1 MGRRKLVAKDRVM
14 LWCLR
19 AVPKRSVSR
28 LAGYLAASPMSRVLI
43 PRFARTYGVN
53 VDEAERPL
61 EAYESLADFFT
72 RRLKPGAR
80 PVAPGKDV
88 VVSPV
93 DGRVSQAGSIAE
105 GTLLQAKGVT
115 YRVRELLGSAEKA
128 AAYEGGAFV
137 TLYLSPRDYH
147 RIHMPVSGWIT
158 EYCYVPGTLF
168 PVNPFGVRC
177 VDGLFAKNER
187 LITYIRTDWGE
198 VAVVKVGA
206 TMVGSVCVTYDETVR
221 TNVRRGKLTCRVLE
235 VPHYAEK
242 GEELGYFTFGST
254 VIVLFPRGTV
264 RLRDDLCPGQAVRM
278 GEPIGRVTGM

>member
-1 MGRRKLVAKDRVM
+1 M
-14 LWCLR
+14 
-19 AVPKRSVSR
+19 
-28 LAGYLAASPMSRVLI
+28 
-43 PRFARTYGVN
+43 
-53 VDEAERPL
+53 
-61 EAYESLADFFT
+61 
-72 RRLKPGAR
+72 
-80 PVAPGKDV
+80 
-88 VVSPV
+88 
-93 DGRVSQAGSIAE
+93 
-105 GTLLQAKGVT
+105 T

>member
-105 GTLLQAKGVT
+105 GSCC
-115 YRVRELLGSAEKA
+115 R
-128 AAYEGGAFV
+128 
-137 TLYLSPRDYH
+137 PR
-147 RIHMPVSGWIT
+147 
-158 EYCYVPGTLF
+158 
-168 PVNPFGVRC
+168 
-177 VDGLFAKNER
+177 A
-187 LITYIRTDWGE
+187 
-198 VAVVKVGA
+198 
-206 TMVGSVCVTYDETVR
+206 
-221 TNVRRGKLTCRVLE
+221 
-235 VPHYAEK
+235 
-242 GEELGYFTFGST
+242 
-254 VIVLFPRGTV
+254 
-264 RLRDDLCPGQAVRM
+264 
-278 GEPIGRVTGM
+278 